1 MSLAP
6 RRAFLSGV
14 TVALCGALG
23 TLLMSALGLFA
34 ALQFPSQ
41 RFVAGPY
48 VEPADAP
55 GMALLLALYSLG
67 IPWLFG
73 RLIRRWG
80 PVDESKGCSPGA
92 RGP

>member
-48 VEPADAP
+48 VEQGLAGDDRTRRRPRDGSPPRPLFAGDSLAIWPSHPA
-55 GMALLLALYSLG
+55 LG
-67 IPWLFG
+67 PC
-73 RLIRRWG
+73 R
-80 PVDESKGCSPGA
+80 
-92 RGP
+92 